1 MNSYK
6 NVFLIIIPVILFASC
21 ATVNLMTKEEKKI
34 IGNNNDKNTPFEVL
48 TITNRNDSLILRKK
62 SGNINPRKNSEALRI
77 LINRL
82 KVTMDTESGVGIA
95 APQVGISRNV
105 FIITRLDKPGQ
116 PVEAIINPRI
126 VKVPDQTIC
135 FERDG
140 CLSIPGIS
148 GNSIRY
154 PWVEVEY
161 YNEKGQKIREKLSGY
176 SRKTDFTG
184 IIFQHEFDHLNGI
197 LFIDKLCKSKN

>member
-1 MNSYK
+1 MNFYK
-6 NVFLIIIPVILFASC
+6 KVFLITLPLFLFASC
-21 ATVNLMTKEEKKI
+21 TTVNLMTKEEKRI
-34 IGNNNDKNTPFEVL
+34 IGNNDTKNTPFEVL
-48 TITNRNDSLILRKK
+48 KITDKNDSLILRKK
-62 SGNINPRKNSEALRI
+62 SANINLKKDSGALTA
-77 LINRL
+77 LITRL

-116 PVEAIINPRI
+116 PVQAIINPRI
-126 VKVPDQTIC
+126 VKIPDQTIC

-161 YNEKGQKIREKLSGY
+161 YNENGQKIREKLSGY

-197 LFIDKLCKSKN
+197 LFIDKLCKPKD